1 MADTYL
7 LLQDKENSP
16 RIFFMYWRDNLSKQ
30 LAHRLQYNAIAEAI
44 KKKKNGQKYSNIDL
58 HVLLDS
64 FINNGQ
70 DKVALEEEEDDKEE
84 DKDNAN
90 GSNNINNDD
99 NNNGGQILELEGKVL
114 SLPPS
119 RIPLSVEPWY
129 YSTYRELQ
137 LRIFTIPTLK
147 SREVVG
153 NLLAACSL
161 VRCLFGSPGLG

>member
-1 MADTYL
+1 M
-7 LLQDKENSP
+7 
-16 RIFFMYWRDNLSKQ
+16 
-30 LAHRLQYNAIAEAI
+30 
-44 KKKKNGQKYSNIDL
+44 
-58 HVLLDS
+58 LLDS

-70 DKVALEEEEDDKEE
+70 DEVALEEEEDDEE
-84 DKDNAN
+84 DDKDNAN
-90 GSNNINNDD
+90 GSNNINNED
-99 NNNGGQILELEGKVL
+99 NNNGGQILELEGQVL